1 MQLLIL
7 MSSCFYITFISKA
20 SFCCICSLYPQAVL
34 ILVAPI
40 PLNTYL
46 SGKQSELIISLV
58 LFKAGRQK
66 AHLLWGMSSRNSAL
80 LPSSLPIFAHHPLQG
95 TEIFLNET
103 GMHRFVMFAIQKGRI
118 SSTKVV
124 EKEIIKS
131 FSMKV

>member
-1 MQLLIL
+1 MFLHHFYLRSLFLLHL
-7 MSSCFYITFISKA
+7 LPLPSGCPHLG
-20 SFCCICSLYPQAVL
+20 CSYS
-34 ILVAPI
+34 
-40 PLNTYL
+40 LNTYL
-46 SGKQSELIISLV
+46 SGKQSELIILLV